1 MKLMVIP
8 NGLEGIK
15 LSKDYVDAYLIGIKD
30 MCVNTCFSVDIE
42 EISKIKE
49 ITGDKELFINLN
61 KNMFN
66 DDLDNLK
73 DILIK
78 LNDYDIKGIF
88 YYDVAVVS
96 LYNKI
101 SANYDLV
108 WASEHATTNYH
119 TINYWSKFNVNYCMI
134 STDITSNEIIEIKKN
149 TNVKLIVPIF
159 GYQSMFV
166 SKRHIVKNYLEYFK
180 LSDNS
185 KINYMEKEGKTYPIV
200 DNNLGTEVYT
210 NNILNGFKEYH
221 NFKNNKIDYCLL
233 NSFNIDDDK
242 FIKVLD
248 IVNNIDDNLESYEQ
262 INKMF
267 DNVDTGFLYRETIAK
282 VKKND
287 K

>member
-8 NGLEGIK
+8 SSLECIK

-30 MCVNTCFSVDIE
+30 MCVNNSFSVCVE
-42 EISKIKE
+42 EIGKIKE
-49 ITGDKELFINLN
+49 IIGNKELFINLN

-66 DDLDNLK
+66 DDLDILK
-73 DILIK
+73 NILIK
-78 LNDYDIKGIF
+78 LNDYDIKGVF

-119 TINYWSKFNVNYCMI
+119 TINYWRKFGVNYSML
-134 STDITSNEIIEIKKN
+134 SMDITANEIMEIRKN
-149 TNVKLIVPIF
+149 TDVKLIVPIF

-180 LSDNS
+180 LSDDS
-185 KINYMEKEGKTYPIV
+185 KVNYMEKEGKVYPIV

-210 NNILNGFKEYH
+210 NNILNGFKEYS

-233 NSFNIDDDK
+233 NGFNINDDK
-242 FIKVLD
+242 FIEVLK
-248 IVNNIDDNLESYEQ
+248 IINNFNENSFDQ
-262 INKMF
+262 INKLF
-267 DNVDTGFLYRETIAK
+267 DNIDTGFLYRETIAK

>member
-30 MCVNTCFSVDIE
+30 MCVNSGFSVCVE
-42 EISKIKE
+42 EIGKIKE
-49 ITGDKELFINLN
+49 IIGNKELFINLN

-66 DDLDNLK
+66 DDLDILK

-78 LNDYDIKGIF
+78 LNDYDIKGLF

-119 TINYWSKFNVNYCMI
+119 TINYWKKFGVNYSML
-134 STDITSNEIIEIKKN
+134 SMDITANEIMEIRKN
-149 TNVKLIVPIF
+149 TDVKLIVPIF

-180 LSDNS
+180 LSDDS
-185 KINYMEKEGKTYPIV
+185 KVNYMEKEGKVYPII

-210 NNILNGFKEYH
+210 NNILNGFKEYN
-221 NFKNNKIDYCLL
+221 NFKDNKIDYCLL

-242 FIKVLD
+242 FIKVLK
-248 IVNNIDDNLESYEQ
+248 IINNFNENSFEE
-262 INKMF
+262 INEMF
-267 DNVDTGFLYRETIAK
+267 DNIDTGFLYRETIAK